1 MFFGSVLLMG
11 RLFADPCGMVP
22 PVSVT
27 SSNAI
32 ARKGIQRTYV
42 FHKDGIETIALR
54 PGFTG
59 SVEDF
64 GMLIPFPSPPAL
76 RKIEDD
82 TFSHIEA
89 AIKAPKILVRKRYQ
103 KRFGRSKM
111 ARSGAPPRQ
120 EESGLVVAKDEVRV
134 LNEEAVGMYQVAVL
148 EAGSAK
154 ALARWMEDN
163 GYRYPQ
169 GMDEVTEE
177 YVKEGWCFVAIK
189 AAVGVA
195 SGVNP
200 EPGKRSVDASRS
212 AGSTFDGHVQG
223 MAFRFASKEPV
234 VPMRL
239 SVFNG
244 ADPRN
249 VVYMLTDKPTKIQ
262 QLSDSLVRKQV
273 KGKKLYK
280 TLTEP
285 LDVEFSDS
293 LSMKDLS
300 DRDKERLKDMRDYQ
314 PFVSVAK
321 TLFASDLLAVAA
333 GKLSLPVEENE
344 KELLRISESFGLRG
358 ANIDVLHGD
367 LLKKEREK
375 IVESTLVGI
384 GDMHLSVIDGVFDGS
399 VLAAQNLRFEEH
411 RIAFDKGRSDPL
423 QRNDQTL
430 WVYR

>member
-1 MFFGSVLLMG
+1 MFIGSVLLLG
-11 RLFADPCGMVP
+11 NLFADPCGMVP
-22 PVSVT
+22 PISVT

-32 ARKGIQRTYV
+32 ARTGIQRTYV

-82 TFSHIEA
+82 TFAHIEA
-89 AIKAPKILVRKRYQ
+89 AIKPPKVFVRESHPVEVMMMMEDAAPSMDSHDLSAEVR
-103 KRFGRSKM
+103 
-111 ARSGAPPRQ
+111 
-120 EESGLVVAKDEVRV
+120 EHEVRV

-154 ALARWMEDN
+154 ALARWMEEN

-195 SGVNP
+195 SGINP
-200 EPGKRSVDASRS
+200 EPGKRSVDPTRAT
-212 AGSTFDGHVQG
+212 GSTFDGYVQG
-223 MAFRFASKEPV
+223 MAFRFEAKEPV

-249 VVYMLTDKPTKIQ
+249 VVYMLTDKPTKITQ
-262 QLSDSLVRKQV
+262 FSDSLVLKQV
-273 KGKKLYK
+273 KGKKLYQ
-280 TLTEP
+280 TLTQP
-285 LDVEFSDS
+285 LEVEFEDS
-293 LSMKDLS
+293 LSLKDLS
-300 DRDKERLKDMRDYQ
+300 ERDKERLDTMRDYQ
-314 PFVSVAK
+314 PFVSIAK
-321 TLFASDLLAVAA
+321 TLFASDLLAVEAQR
-333 GKLSLPVEENE
+333 LSLPVEENE
-344 KELLRISESFGLRG
+344 KELLRISEAFGLRG
-358 ANIDVLHGD
+358 AEIDVLHGD
-367 LLKKEREK
+367 ILKKEREK
-375 IVESTLVGI
+375 IVNNTLVGI
-384 GDMHLSVIDGVFDGS
+384 GDMHLSVMDGVFDGS
-399 VLAAQNLRFEEH
+399 VLASQNLRFEEH
-411 RIAFDKGRSDPL
+411 TIPFDKGRSDPL

-430 WVYR
+430 WIYR